1 MEKKTFAFKLVEKS
15 HENATQASPKKW
27 AARDGVSVAGCT
39 DYLFPGNLRYRT
51 QFNSDGGDY
60 C

>member
-1 MEKKTFAFKLVEKS
+1 MEKKTFAFKLVEKTQ
-15 HENATQASPKKW
+15 ENANEKASKKW

-39 DYLFPGNLRYRT
+39 DYLFPGNLRYESR
-51 QFNSDGGDY
+51 FSADNGVY

>member
-1 MEKKTFAFKLVEKS
+1 MKDQAPTKLFAFKLANTSDKS
-15 HENATQASPKKW
+15 KAKW

-39 DYLFPGNLRYRT
+39 RVSRGQVAAPSYRYGR
-51 QFNSDGGDY
+51 DGGAY